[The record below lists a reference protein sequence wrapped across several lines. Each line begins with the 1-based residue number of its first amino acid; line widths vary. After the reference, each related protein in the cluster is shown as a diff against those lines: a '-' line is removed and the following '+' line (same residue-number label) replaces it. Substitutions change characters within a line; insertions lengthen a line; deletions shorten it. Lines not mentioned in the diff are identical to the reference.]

1 MATLNEATKAAAF
14 QQHLVI
20 NQRLLVPRQG
30 VQLVKIG
37 ARRQR
42 RLRYDVDTV
51 PCPRSAPGRR
61 VARRDVDDGQ
71 VRGGGD
77 QHEVRVLLAAE
88 AARRVVRP
96 AGLLDIGAGAQVRP
110 YECVTVQAVVRV
122 RGQREPLL
130 ESVDRERGEP
140 AHVGAEL
147 QRAAQRAP

>member
-1 MATLNEATKAAAF
+1 MATLSEATKAAAF

-42 RLRYDVDTV
+42 RLRYDVDTA
-51 PCPRSAPGRR
+51 PCPRGAPGRR
-61 VARRDVDDGQ
+61 VAHCNVDDRQ
-71 VRGGGD
+71 VRGGG
-77 QHEVRVLLAAE
+77 QREVRVRLAVE

-110 YECVTVQAVVRV
+110 YERVTVQAVVRV

-130 ESVDRERGEP
+130 ESVDCERGEP

-147 QRAAQRAP
+147 